1 MNRAAGILLV
11 TLLAL
16 LLILP
21 LAACQ
26 SGSPEAD
33 TAAQQSETSHD
44 ARYFAAE
51 YDAVTRVIGEEL
63 AENCQQSGA
72 VPAMQKCFRV
82 KLVQAFATPAE
93 GQRACAPLMAIDPYV
108 ECISMGSLAADMR
121 SKIPPSNRPEMQSAD
136 WRKPQP
142 FLKKLVKG
150 FAIGVINVCV
160 DRKTETRSC
169 IRQEMPRQLEI
180 VQPLRQRCE
189 KLSDDGDY
197 SECIGEAMGLQF
209 FHRAA
214 VRLSMRDA

>member
-1 MNRAAGILLV
+1 MYKSAGILLATIMSL
-11 TLLAL
+11 TLV
-16 LLILP
+16 
-21 LAACQ
+21 ACQ
-26 SGSPEAD
+26 SASTGASNTARQPEA
-33 TAAQQSETSHD
+33 AHEAH
-44 ARYFAAE
+44 YFAAE
-51 YDAVTRVIGEEL
+51 YDAITRVIGEEL
-63 AENCQQSGA
+63 AENCQQSGGL
-72 VPAMQKCFRV
+72 PAMQKCFRV

-93 GQRACAPLMAIDPYV
+93 GQRACAPLTAIDPYV

-121 SKIPPSNRPEMQSAD
+121 SKIPAANRPDMRLVD

-142 FLKKLVKG
+142 FLRKLVKG
-150 FAIGVINVCV
+150 FASGVIDICL
-160 DRKTETRSC
+160 DQKTMGARSC

-180 VQPLRQRCE
+180 VQPLRLRCD